1 MKVALV
7 CPYDWSKPGG
17 VKAHVANLAEFLLE
31 RHEVRIFA
39 PTSGRLPREGINR
52 YVQHVGRPVPIR
64 YNSSVAPVGL
74 GPRVVYRMR
83 RGLQEYGPHITH
95 IHEPLAPWVSMAAT
109 VGGPMPKIGTF
120 HAWSDSDRI
129 YRATAPFI
137 RKIVQDLK
145 VRVAVSPSAQRFA
158 AEAMGVPT
166 SSFTILP
173 NGVDDHRFAGA
184 EPLEAL
190 VDPDRPLL
198 LFVGRL
204 EKRKGLETLIKA
216 FLRLRASGHHLRLC
230 VVGEGPERE
239 RCQHM
244 VPPSLRTEVLFVGAV
259 SHAELPRYHASSDVF
274 VSPAIGGESFG
285 IVLLEGMAAGLPV
298 VASDIPGYRT
308 VMSDG
313 VQGRMVP
320 PGDSIALA
328 DALDALLANAKLRS
342 AMAAEGERTAKEYS
356 WSVIGSRV
364 EEIYREVHRGFV
376 AEQLAAAGEAGEADV
391 PAGRSTS

>member
-1 MKVALV
+1 VKIALV

-17 VKAHVANLAEFLLE
+17 VKAHVANLAEFLLD

-39 PTSGRLPREGINR
+39 PTSQPLSRDGMDRH
-52 YVQHVGRPVPIR
+52 VQHVGRPVGIR

-74 GPRVVYRMR
+74 SPRVVYRMKR
-83 RGLQEYGPHITH
+83 ALRDYDPHVTH

-109 VGGPMPKIGTF
+109 IAGPMPKIGTF

-129 YRATAPFI
+129 YRLTAPFI
-137 RKIVQDLK
+137 RKVVKDLK
-145 VRVAVSPSAQRFA
+145 VRVAVSPSAQSFA
-158 AEAMGVPT
+158 SKAMGVPART
-166 SSFTILP
+166 FTTLP
-173 NGVDDHRFAGA
+173 NGVDDVRFSSAD
-184 EPLEAL
+184 PIPSL
-190 VDPDRPLL
+190 VDSDRPLL

-216 FLRLRASGHHLRLC
+216 FLRLRASGLHLRLC

-239 RCQHM
+239 RCQSL

-259 SHAELPRYHASSDVF
+259 SHEELPSYHASADVF
-274 VSPAIGGESFG
+274 VSPALGGESFG

-298 VASDIPGYRT
+298 VASNIPGYRT
-308 VMSDG
+308 VMTDG

-328 DALDALLANAKLRS
+328 DALEALLANERLRK
-342 AMAAEGERTAKEYS
+342 AMAAEGHRTSLEYS
-356 WSVIGSRV
+356 WRVVGAQV
-364 EEIYREVHRGFV
+364 EEMYRTVHRGYV
-376 AEQLAAAGEAGEADV
+376 AEQQARLVQAGSGD
-391 PAGRSTS
+391 RLDDR

>member
-1 MKVALV
+1 MKVALI
-7 CPYDWSKPGG
+7 CPYDWSTPGG
-17 VKAHVANLAEFLLE
+17 VKAHVANLAEYLLD

-39 PTSGRLPREGINR
+39 PTSGRLSTKGIDR
-52 YVQHVGRPVPIR
+52 HVQHVGRPVPIR
-64 YNSSVAPVGL
+64 YNASVAPVGL

-83 RGLQEYGPHITH
+83 RGLQEYDPHITH

-129 YRATAPFI
+129 YSMTAPFI

-145 VRVAVSPSAQRFA
+145 VRVAVSPSAQSFA
-158 AEAMGVPT
+158 AAALGVPT
-166 SSFTILP
+166 STFEILP

-184 EPLEAL
+184 QPIDEL

-204 EKRKGLETLIKA
+204 EKRKGLETLVKS
-216 FLRLRASGHHLRLC
+216 FLRLRSAGHRLRLC

-239 RCQHM
+239 RCQSM

-259 SHAELPRYHASSDVF
+259 KHDELPRYHASADVF
-274 VSPAIGGESFG
+274 VSPALGGESFG

-308 VMSDG
+308 VMADG
-313 VQGRMVP
+313 VQGRMVQ

-328 DALDALLANAKLRS
+328 DALEALLANQLLRK
-342 AMAAEGERTAKEYS
+342 AMAAEGVRTAEAYS
-356 WSVIGSRV
+356 WQVIGARV
-364 EEIYREVHRGFV
+364 EEMYREVHRDFV
-376 AEQLAAAGEAGEADV
+376 AEQQAHHAQQAQQVRGAG
-391 PAGRSTS
+391 

>member
-1 MKVALV
+1 MKIALV

-17 VKAHVANLAEFLLE
+17 VKTHVANLAEFMLD

-39 PTSGRLPREGINR
+39 PASQRLRRDGIDR
-52 YVQHVGRPVPIR
+52 YVEHVGTPVGIR

-74 GPRVVYRMR
+74 SPRVIYRMKR
-83 RGLQEYGPHITH
+83 VLTDYNPHVTH
-95 IHEPLAPWVSMAAT
+95 IHEPLAPWVSMAST

-120 HAWSDSDRI
+120 HTWSDSDRI
-129 YRATAPFI
+129 YRATAPFV
-137 RKIVQDLK
+137 RKIVKDLK
-145 VRVAVSPSAQRFA
+145 VRVAVSASAQSFA
-158 AEAMGVPT
+158 AKAMGVAAG
-166 SSFTILP
+166 SFRILP
-173 NGVDDHRFAGA
+173 NGVDDVRFASA
-184 EPLEAL
+184 EPLEGL
-190 VDPDRPLL
+190 INPDRPLL

-239 RCQHM
+239 RCQSL

-259 SHAELPRYHASSDVF
+259 SHADLPRYHASSDVF
-274 VSPAIGGESFG
+274 VSPATRGESFG

-298 VASDIPGYRT
+298 VASNIPGYRT

-320 PGDSIALA
+320 PEDSIALA
-328 DALDALLANAKLRS
+328 DALDALLANAKLRT
-342 AMAAEGERTAKEYS
+342 AMATEGIRTAAEYS
-356 WSVIGSRV
+356 WPVVGAQV
-364 EEIYREVHRGFV
+364 EEMYREVHRAYV
-376 AEQLAAAGEAGEADV
+376 AEQLARVGEAERAAAAGEG
-391 PAGRSTS
+391 PP

>member
-1 MKVALV
+1 MKIALV

-17 VKAHVANLAEFLLE
+17 VRAHVANLAEFLLE

-39 PTSGRLPREGINR
+39 PTSRGLSTQGIDR
-52 YVQHVGRPVPIR
+52 HVQHVGRPVPIR

-74 GPRVVYRMR
+74 GPRVVYRMKR
-83 RGLQEYGPHITH
+83 RLQEYGPHVTH

-129 YRATAPFI
+129 YSMTAPFI

-145 VRVAVSPSAQRFA
+145 VRVAVSPSAQSFA
-158 AEAMGVPT
+158 AAAMGVPT
-166 SSFTILP
+166 SSFRILP
-173 NGVDDHRFAGA
+173 NGVDDHRFADA
-184 EPLEAL
+184 APIEELL
-190 VDPDRPLL
+190 NPDKPLL

-204 EKRKGLETLIKA
+204 EKRKGLDTLIKA
-216 FLRLRASGHHLRLC
+216 FLRLRASGHRLRLC

-239 RCQHM
+239 RCQSL

-259 SHAELPRYHASSDVF
+259 GHSELPRYHASADVF
-274 VSPAIGGESFG
+274 VSPANGGESFG

-298 VASDIPGYRT
+298 VASNIPGYRT
-308 VMSDG
+308 VMADG

-328 DALDALLANAKLRS
+328 DALEALLSNQRLRE
-342 AMAAEGERTAKEYS
+342 AMAEQGIRTAREYS
-356 WSVIGSRV
+356 WSVIGAQV
-364 EEIYREVHRGFV
+364 EEMYRQVHRDFV
-376 AEQLAAAGEAGEADV
+376 AEQLATDAADAAAAG
-391 PAGRSTS
+391 R

>member
-1 MKVALV
+1 VKVALV

-17 VKAHVANLAEFLLE
+17 VKAHVANLAEYLLE

-39 PTSGRLPREGINR
+39 PTSGALSTTGIDR
-52 YVQHVGRPVPIR
+52 HVQHVGRPVPIR

-74 GPRVVYRMR
+74 GPRVLYRMKR
-83 RGLQEYGPHITH
+83 RLQEYGPHVTH

-129 YRATAPFI
+129 YSLTAPFI

-145 VRVAVSPSAQRFA
+145 VRVAVSPSAQSFA
-158 AEAMGVPT
+158 AAALGVPAGT
-166 SSFTILP
+166 FTILP

-184 EPLEAL
+184 QPIDELA
-190 VDPDRPLL
+190 DPDRPLL

-216 FLRLRASGHHLRLC
+216 FLRLRAGGIRIRLC

-239 RCQHM
+239 RCQSL

-259 SHAELPRYHASSDVF
+259 KHDELPRYHASADVF
-274 VSPAIGGESFG
+274 VSPANGGESFG
-285 IVLLEGMAAGLPV
+285 IVLLEAMAAGLPV
-298 VASDIPGYRT
+298 VASSIPGYRT
-308 VMSDG
+308 VMTDG

-328 DALDALLANAKLRS
+328 DALEALLANDRLRK
-342 AMAAEGERTAKEYS
+342 AMAAEGERTAAEYS
-356 WSVIGSRV
+356 WRVVGASV
-364 EEIYREVHRGFV
+364 EQMYRDVHRDFV
-376 AEQLAAAGEAGEADV
+376 AEQQAAAQ
-391 PAGRSTS
+391 R

>member
-1 MKVALV
+1 MKIALV

-17 VKAHVANLAEFLLE
+17 VKAHVANLAEYLLD

-39 PTSGRLPREGINR
+39 PTSQRLGREGIDR
-52 YVQHVGRPVPIR
+52 YVQHVGRPVGIR

-74 GPRVVYRMR
+74 SPRVIYRMKR
-83 RGLQEYGPHITH
+83 VLQDYNPHVTH

-109 VGGPMPKIGTF
+109 VAGPMPKIGTF

-137 RKIVQDLK
+137 RKVVKDLTI
-145 VRVAVSPSAQRFA
+145 RVAVSPSAQSFA
-158 AEAMGVPT
+158 ARAMGVAAG
-166 SSFTILP
+166 SFTILP
-173 NGVDDHRFAGA
+173 NGVDDERFATA
-184 EPLEAL
+184 EPIPEL
-190 VDPDRPLL
+190 VNPDRPLL

-216 FLRLRASGHHLRLC
+216 FLRLRAGGHHLRLV

-239 RCQHM
+239 RCQSL

-259 SHAELPRYHASSDVF
+259 RHVELPRYHASADVF
-274 VSPAIGGESFG
+274 VSPANGGESFG

-298 VASDIPGYRT
+298 VASNIPGYRT
-308 VMSDG
+308 VMTDG

-320 PGDSIALA
+320 PEDSIALA
-328 DALDALLANAKLRS
+328 DALDALLANASLRR
-342 AMAAEGERTAKEYS
+342 AMAVEGRRTAKEYS
-356 WSVIGSRV
+356 WSVVGAQV
-364 EEIYREVHRGFV
+364 EEMYREVHRRHV
-376 AEQLAAAGEAGEADV
+376 AEHLARVGEDV
-391 PAGRSTS
+391 RALGSG

>member
-1 MKVALV
+1 MKIALV

-17 VKAHVANLAEFLLE
+17 VKAHVSNLAEYMLE

-39 PTSGRLPREGINR
+39 PTSGGLSTKGIDR

-74 GPRVVYRMR
+74 GPRVIYRMKR
-83 RGLQEYGPHITH
+83 RLTEYGPHVTH

-109 VGGPMPKIGTF
+109 VAGPMPKIGTF

-129 YRATAPFI
+129 YSMTAPFI

-145 VRVAVSPSAQRFA
+145 VRVAVSPSAQSFA
-158 AEAMGVPT
+158 SQAMAVPA

-184 EPLEAL
+184 QPIDEL
-190 VDPDRPLL
+190 VDPDKPLL

-204 EKRKGLETLIKA
+204 EKRKGLETLVKA
-216 FLRLRASGHHLRLC
+216 FLRLRASGQRLRLV

-239 RCQHM
+239 RCQSL
-244 VPPSLRTEVLFVGAV
+244 VPPSLRTEVQFVGAV
-259 SHAELPRYHASSDVF
+259 SHDDLPRYHASADVF
-274 VSPAIGGESFG
+274 VSPATGGESFG

-308 VMSDG
+308 VMTDG

-328 DALDALLANAKLRS
+328 DALEAMLSNVSLRK
-342 AMAAEGERTAKEYS
+342 AMAQEGIRTAGEYS
-356 WSVIGSRV
+356 WDVVGARV
-364 EEIYREVHRGFV
+364 EEMYRQVHRDFI
-376 AEQLAAAGEAGEADV
+376 AEQTAGAAAGTGDG
-391 PAGRSTS
+391 PPPR

>member
-1 MKVALV
+1 MKIALV

-17 VKAHVANLAEFLLE
+17 VKAHVSNLAEYLLD

-39 PTSGRLPREGINR
+39 PTSGGLSADGIDR

-74 GPRVVYRMR
+74 GPRVIYRMKR
-83 RGLQEYGPHITH
+83 RLEEFDPHVTH

-137 RKIVQDLK
+137 RKIVKDLK
-145 VRVAVSPSAQRFA
+145 VRVAVSPSAQSFA
-158 AEAMGVPT
+158 SQAMAVPA
-166 SSFTILP
+166 SSFTIMP
-173 NGVDDHRFAGA
+173 NGVDDHRFSGA
-184 EPLEAL
+184 MPIDEL
-190 VDPDRPLL
+190 VNDDKPLL

-204 EKRKGLETLIKA
+204 EKRKGLDTLIKA
-216 FLRLRASGHHLRLC
+216 FLRLRAGGHRLRLV

-239 RCQHM
+239 RCQSL

-259 SHAELPRYHASSDVF
+259 SHAELPRYHASADVF
-274 VSPAIGGESFG
+274 VSPANGGESFG

-308 VMSDG
+308 VMTDG

-328 DALDALLANAKLRS
+328 DALEALLANDRLRK
-342 AMAAEGERTAKEYS
+342 AMAQEGIKTAQRFS
-356 WSVIGSRV
+356 WDVVGARV
-364 EEIYREVHRGFV
+364 EEMYRQVHRDYV
-376 AEQLAAAGEAGEADV
+376 AEQQLPQD
-391 PAGRSTS
+391 

>member
-1 MKVALV
+1 MKIALV

-17 VKAHVANLAEFLLE
+17 VKAHVSNLAEYMLE

-39 PTSGRLPREGINR
+39 PTSGGLSTKGIDR

-74 GPRVVYRMR
+74 GPRVIYRMKR
-83 RGLQEYGPHITH
+83 RLTEYGPHVTH

-109 VGGPMPKIGTF
+109 VAGPMPKIGTF

-129 YRATAPFI
+129 YSMTAPFI

-145 VRVAVSPSAQRFA
+145 VRVAVSPSAQSFA
-158 AEAMGVPT
+158 SQAMAVPAN
-166 SSFTILP
+166 SFTILP

-184 EPLEAL
+184 QPIDEL
-190 VDPDRPLL
+190 VDPDKPLL

-204 EKRKGLETLIKA
+204 EKRKGLETLVKA
-216 FLRLRASGHHLRLC
+216 FLRLRASGQRLRLV

-239 RCQHM
+239 RCQSL
-244 VPPSLRTEVLFVGAV
+244 VPPSLRTEVQFVGAV
-259 SHAELPRYHASSDVF
+259 SHDDLPRYHASADVF
-274 VSPAIGGESFG
+274 VSPATGGESFG

-308 VMSDG
+308 VMTDG

-328 DALDALLANAKLRS
+328 DALEAMLSNVSLRK
-342 AMAAEGERTAKEYS
+342 AMAQEGIRTAGEYS
-356 WSVIGSRV
+356 WDVVGARV
-364 EEIYREVHRGFV
+364 EEMYRQVHRDFI
-376 AEQLAAAGEAGEADV
+376 AEQTAGAAAGTGDG
-391 PAGRSTS
+391 PPPR